1 MNQSEGFFLRIFHFW
16 DKAAHSVVIG
26 VKGEKG
32 DMSERIK
39 KEYLTVAGVLDLV
52 VGVGILAGAL
62 VLCVVLRFLPPPDGE
77 QEAAWRGFVNFFAVL
92 GILGFLFYGGIA
104 VVFGAVQLRFRKKE
118 GLAYRRKLNAVL
130 VISIVKSYFLLTSAF
145 PLIVQGVQSPE
156 LLWLLLPVL
165 LLTVSAGYG
174 FAAFAQRRKIPK
186 EETPES
192 LLSGKLGRMETLN
205 GMRMRGEI
213 SDEEFLRLKE
223 EILRCGGKEV

>member
-1 MNQSEGFFLRIFHFW
+1 M
-16 DKAAHSVVIG
+16 
-26 VKGEKG
+26 
-32 DMSERIK
+32 
-39 KEYLTVAGVLDLV
+39 
-52 VGVGILAGAL
+52 
-62 VLCVVLRFLPPPDGE
+62 
-77 QEAAWRGFVNFFAVL
+77 
-92 GILGFLFYGGIA
+92 
-104 VVFGAVQLRFRKKE
+104 
-118 GLAYRRKLNAVL
+118 L

>member
-1 MNQSEGFFLRIFHFW
+1 
-16 DKAAHSVVIG
+16 
-26 VKGEKG
+26 
-32 DMSERIK
+32 MSERIK
-39 KEYLTVAGVLDLV
+39 KEYLTVAGVLELV

-77 QEAAWRGFVNFFAVL
+77 QEAAWRGFVNFFAAL
-92 GILGFLFYGGIA
+92 GILGLLFYGGIA

-145 PLIVQGVQSPE
+145 PLIVRGVQSPE